1 MKIVVLAGGTS
12 TERDVSIVS
21 GTGICSALRQ
31 KNHQAILVDVFCG
44 LENVDW
50 ADPFPENYDVEEA
63 VSYIRSFNTAYRR
76 VKKEQERIFRTRMS
90 WNFVRKRI
98 LFSSDCMDPTA
109 RTEDCRRYLT

>member
-44 LENVDW
+44 LD
-50 ADPFPENYDVEEA
+50 
-63 VSYIRSFNTAYRR
+63 
-76 VKKEQERIFRTRMS
+76 KKEFEIWQDTDR
-90 WNFVRKRI
+90 
-98 LFSSDCMDPTA
+98 LA
-109 RTEDCRRYLT
+109 

>member
-44 LENVDW
+44 LEKCRLG
-50 ADPFPENYDVEEA
+50 
-63 VSYIRSFNTAYRR
+63 RSFSG
-76 VKKEQERIFRTRMS
+76 K
-90 WNFVRKRI
+90 
-98 LFSSDCMDPTA
+98 L
-109 RTEDCRRYLT
+109 

>member
-63 VSYIRSFNTAYRR
+63 VSYIRSFTGIS
-76 VKKEQERIFRTRMS
+76 KS
-90 WNFVRKRI
+90 
-98 LFSSDCMDPTA
+98 
-109 RTEDCRRYLT
+109 